1 MNTSKRLIRISLGLG
16 IVNLIALF
24 FSVLALT
31 DIYHNNESN
40 LNVEW
45 NIIRVSYLFT
55 LMFVVISSITIWRV
69 SKKLKTKI

>member
-16 IVNLIALF
+16 IITLIALF

-40 LNVEW
+40 LKMEW

-55 LMFVVISSITIWRV
+55 IIFVVISSITIWRV